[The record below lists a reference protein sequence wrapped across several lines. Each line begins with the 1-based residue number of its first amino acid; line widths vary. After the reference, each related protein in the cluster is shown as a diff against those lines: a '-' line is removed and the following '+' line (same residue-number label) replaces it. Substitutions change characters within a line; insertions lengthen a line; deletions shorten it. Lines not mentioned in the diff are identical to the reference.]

1 MSSLIN
7 KAIIEIASGSASAWT
22 SANPVLNNGEWGRED
37 DTGRTKNGD
46 GSTAWN
52 DLIYSDAPPIG
63 AQYIQYAIS
72 ASNDAAVSLPTA
84 EAPTALFGGTWEKL
98 WETESVFF
106 RTEGTL
112 ADTDR
117 TSGLQEDQFQGHK
130 WQLDLDAT
138 SGSAGTHAYLA
149 GSFAIDGAV
158 DGIATDSIKTPL
170 DNGTDGTPRTGA
182 FTHPKNRLMRI
193 WRRTA

>member
-1 MSSLIN
+1 MSSLISN
-7 KAIIEIASGSASAWT
+7 ATIKVRRDTASNWT
-22 SANPVLNNGEWGRED
+22 SNDTTLNQGEWGYVT
-37 DTGRTKNGD
+37 DTKDYKIGD

-52 DLIYSDAPPIG
+52 SLPFSNPHPIG
-63 AQYIQYAIS
+63 SQYIQYAVS
-72 ASNDAAVSLPTA
+72 ASNDAAVSLPTS

-117 TSGLQEDQFQGHK
+117 TAGLQEDQFQGFVVDIAGNIEAASGAAIRG
-130 WQLDLDAT
+130 LRPAT
-138 SGSAGTHAYLA
+138 STDDVQSIGIST
-149 GSFAIDGAV
+149 DGV
-158 DGIATDSIKTPL
+158 
-170 DNGTDGTPRTGA
+170 NGTPRTGA
-182 FTHPKNRLMRI
+182 YTHPKNRLMRI